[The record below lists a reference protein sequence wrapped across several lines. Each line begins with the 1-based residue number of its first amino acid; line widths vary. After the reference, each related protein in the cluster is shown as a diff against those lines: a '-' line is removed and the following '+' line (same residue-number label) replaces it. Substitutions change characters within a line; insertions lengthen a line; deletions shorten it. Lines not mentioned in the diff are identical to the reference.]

1 MSRLRLEEG
10 WTTVWLLAALQAI
23 AAMSIQAA
31 GWTFELWI
39 TPVAAV
45 IGVLAGL
52 ALAKSRFHGA
62 LAAVFALIYGAFTVG
77 QLIIS
82 TFGGPYQYRML
93 VLVIR
98 LNNFIYYALNGGTSR
113 DILPFTFFL
122 GLIFWSLAVLGAWS
136 IFRQRS
142 AWLAILPAGAALLV
156 NAYFY
161 VAGSL
166 DLHLA
171 AYLVL
176 SLLIL
181 ARLALVGHERGW
193 RERRLQVPAEARPE
207 FLRAG
212 LTTAL
217 VIVGVAWALQWLTPT
232 IPAPQAVAAWNS
244 VNGSF
249 STVRENFERLFNAVR
264 NPGYRAD
271 DFYGDSL
278 SLGRSTGLTDR
289 EMFVAQV
296 VPVDAQA
303 ENDEATLAPVARLYW
318 RSITYQTYSG
328 SWTLSDQLEF
338 RDIDD
343 TRAGTLPLPAYRLRR
358 DMAVVITTTTESTS
372 KLFVL
377 PQPQAVDRDTSWQ
390 VGLTPAGQVDPV
402 SVRALTML
410 QGEDRTYR
418 VVSSV
423 SIADAPSLRSASRE
437 YPSWISATYLQ
448 LPATVTTRTRDL
460 ARQIVAEAGAIN
472 VYDQTQAI
480 TSWLRKNITYD
491 LGIDPPPEGSEPVDH
506 FLFESQRGYCNYYA
520 TAEVV
525 LLRSL
530 GIPARMSVGFTQG
543 RIDPKTGEYRVI
555 ERNAH
560 AWPEVYFPEFGWIE
574 FEPTASEPE
583 LNRPERE
590 TEPPIGASVSPIP
603 TPPFSPLTDEL
614 EEPTTA
620 AADRQAINVVAVIAQ
635 AGQVLGIALVIIVAL
650 ALLGVFALFR
660 LGLIGLDGLGV
671 PGRQVMRLLGQAV
684 PGPIAQAY
692 LELERA
698 GRWLEAPVPANAT
711 PRERAAAVGVR
722 LPDVQDEARLIASQ
736 YMTQQYS
743 RRPEQASGGVAQAA
757 WQRMRGLVWRTG
769 ARRRWE
775 AFRQRWIP
783 L

>member
-1 MSRLRLEEG
+1 MSRFKLEEG
-10 WTTVWLLAALQAI
+10 WTTVWLLAALQAV
-23 AAMSIQAA
+23 AAMSVQAA
-31 GWTFELWI
+31 GWTFELW
-39 TPVAAV
+39 TAPVAAV
-45 IGVLAGL
+45 IGVIAGL

-82 TFGGPYQYRML
+82 TFGGPYEFRML

-113 DILPFTFFL
+113 DILPFTFFI
-122 GLIFWSLAVLGAWS
+122 GLIFWSFAVLGAWS

-142 AWLAILPAGAALLV
+142 VWLAILPAGAALMV

-166 DLHLA
+166 ELHLA
-171 AYLVL
+171 AYL
-176 SLLIL
+176 IL
-181 ARLALVGHERGW
+181 ALLLLARMSLIGHERQW
-193 RERRLQVPAEARPE
+193 RSLRLSVPSEARPE

-217 VIVGVAWALQWLTPT
+217 AIVAVAWVLQWATPAVA
-232 IPAPQAVAAWNS
+232 APQAVEAWNN

-249 STVRENFERLFNAVR
+249 STFRENFERLFNAVR

-278 SLGRSTGLTDR
+278 SLGRSTALSDR

-296 VPVDAQA
+296 EPVDAEA
-303 ENDEATLAPVARLYW
+303 EAQEATLPAVARLYW
-318 RSITYQTYSG
+318 RTLTYQTYAG
-328 SWTLSDQLEF
+328 SWTLSDRLEF
-338 RDIDD
+338 RDVDASLTGSIDHV
-343 TRAGTLPLPAYRLRR
+343 PYRLRR
-358 DMAVVITTTTESTS
+358 DVAVVITTSTEATS
-372 KLFVL
+372 KLIVL
-377 PQPQAVDRDTSWQ
+377 PQPRAVDRDTSWQ
-390 VGLTPAGQVDPV
+390 VGLTPVGQVDPV
-402 SVRALTML
+402 VVRALDML

-418 VVSSV
+418 VISSV
-423 SIADAPSLRSASRE
+423 SVADAPSLRSADRD
-437 YPSWISATYLQ
+437 YPSWIAGMYLQ
-448 LPATVTTRTRDL
+448 LPDSITPRTREL
-460 ARQIVAEAGAIN
+460 ARQIVAEAGAVN
-472 VYDQTQAI
+472 VYDQAQAI
-480 TSWLRKNITYD
+480 TSWLRKNIVYD
-491 LGIDPPPEGSEPVDH
+491 LAIEAPPDGAEPVDH

-530 GIPARMSVGFTQG
+530 GIPARMSVGFTEG
-543 RIDPKTGEYRVI
+543 EVDPETGMYRVI

-560 AWPEVYFPEFGWIE
+560 AWPEVYFPDYGWIE

-583 LNRPERE
+583 LLRPERAE
-590 TEPPIGASVSPIP
+590 APELGASVSPIP
-603 TPPFSPLTDEL
+603 TPPPFDPLDEDEL
-614 EEPTTA
+614 EAPSPVERPSINIGA
-620 AADRQAINVVAVIAQ
+620 LAVQVGQAIGFALAVA
-635 AGQVLGIALVIIVAL
+635 VAL
-650 ALLGVFALFR
+650 ALIGLFALFR
-660 LGLIGLDGLGV
+660 LGLIGLDALGA
-671 PGRQVMRLLGQAV
+671 PGRQVLKLFGRVV

-698 GRWLEAPVPANAT
+698 GRWLEAPLAPNAT

-722 LPDVQDEARLIASQ
+722 LPEVQAEARLIASQ
-736 YMTQQYS
+736 YMTEQYS
-743 RRPEQASGGVAQAA
+743 RRPDTASGSVAQTA
-757 WQRMRGLVWRTG
+757 WRRMRVPVWRAG

-775 AFRQRWIP
+775 AFRRKWIP